1 MMKRML
7 STLRRDC
14 RGMATVELAI
24 IAPVLASMIVG
35 VVDLS
40 NAFGRKLAL
49 EQATQ
54 RAVEKVM
61 QTTLEKTTEE
71 VLKEEAA
78 AQAGIAVDNVV
89 VTYQLECDE
98 TAQADYTQSCA
109 ASQREAR
116 YLLVTASDT
125 YTPMFPV
132 HFLGINADG
141 TYHLSSTSG
150 IRTQ

>member
-1 MMKRML
+1 MKRFL
-7 STLRRDC
+7 SSLRNDR
-14 RGMATVELAI
+14 RGVATIELAI
-24 IAPVLASMIVG
+24 MAPVLATMIVG

-61 QTTLEKTTEE
+61 QTTLEATAEDVIKG
-71 VLKEEAA
+71 EAA
-78 AQAGIAVDNVV
+78 AQAGIDTSAVT
-89 VTYQLECDE
+89 VTYQLECNE
-98 TAQADYTQSCA
+98 VKQALYSSECA
-109 ASQREAR
+109 ATERESR
-116 YLLVTASDT
+116 YLLVTANDK

-132 HFLGINADG
+132 KFLGINADG

-150 IRTQ
+150 LRTQ